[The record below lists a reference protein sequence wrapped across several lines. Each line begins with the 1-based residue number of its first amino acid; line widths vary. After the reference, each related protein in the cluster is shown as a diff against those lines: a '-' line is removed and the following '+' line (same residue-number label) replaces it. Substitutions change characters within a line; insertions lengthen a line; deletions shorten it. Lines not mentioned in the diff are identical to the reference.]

1 MSQQSGFFNA
11 KVLEDGSYDRVY
23 LAEDFANYFASFVGN
38 GVFAKKLNG
47 LQVLADSGM
56 TLKVRSGQAWING
69 YWYEND
75 SDLSLSL
82 STAPATGYRIDS
94 VVLRYRDT
102 SRSISC
108 FVKTGDLNVN
118 DPAPIRENGIYELVL
133 AYVKVSAG
141 SISISQSNI
150 VDKRGDN
157 SVCGFVTGVIDQ
169 IDTTEFYTQLN
180 NWLEEYNSKVDK
192 DYETFTAYLNS
203 KKSSADSN
211 LTVFQGDLNTLKNTA
226 TAEVNRLIEEIRG
239 LLDGDVATNLQ
250 NQIDKKLNI
259 PTREVM
265 TNHEDFI
272 PIIGHKTDGSI
283 DTASAKFISALNFKA
298 GKILPKG
305 KNGEGLSSIQ
315 SIDVRS
321 IFDDVKSDTNPYEY
335 DKSNGTLNRS
345 SQYLVPGTQY
355 GGPNCMV
362 DAATWSKIKEMQE
375 NQLTYMYAMSLMAL
389 EGTPFE
395 RLNQQG
401 QGKSFSFPRRDN
413 DGNAVLFGYRFEIL
427 FFRNV
432 QNISDLKST
441 IAKDSLY
448 DIGVIT
454 SLDLYEQIGMGSQAV
469 PSLFGNLHL
478 NYDVIRASDSG
489 GITVTVYIDSS
500 SGSIDES
507 EYVVSIKKFPATS
520 PYSSDSQYGNWISG
534 LK

>member
-23 LAEDFANYFASFVGN
+23 LAENFANYFASFVGN

-94 VVLRYRDT
+94 VVLRYWGT
-102 SRSISC
+102 SRAITC
-108 FVKTGDLNVN
+108 FVKPGGLNIN
-118 DPAPIRENGIYELVL
+118 DPAPIRDGDIYELVL

-180 NWLEEYNSKVDK
+180 NWLEDYISMVGE
-192 DYETFTAYLNS
+192 DYETFTTYLNS

-211 LTVFQGDLNTLKNTA
+211 LTVFQGDLDTLKNTA
-226 TAEVNRLIEEIRG
+226 TTEVNGLIEEIRG

-250 NQIDKKLNI
+250 NQIDKKMNI
-259 PTREVM
+259 PTSEV
-265 TNHEDFI
+265 TVNQEDFI
-272 PIIGHKTDGSI
+272 PSIGHKSDGSI
-283 DTASAKFISALNFKA
+283 DTSSVKFISSLNFEA
-298 GKILPKG
+298 GKILAKG
-305 KNGEGLSSIQ
+305 KNGKGLSSIS

-321 IFDDVKSDTNPYEY
+321 IFDDTNPFEY
-335 DKSNGTLNRS
+335 DRSNGTLNRN

-355 GGPNCMV
+355 GGPDCMV
-362 DAATWSKIKEMQE
+362 DAATWSKIKEAQE
-375 NQLTYMYAMSLMAL
+375 NQLEYMYAMSLMSL
-389 EGTPFE
+389 EGIPFE
-395 RLNQQG
+395 GLNPPG
-401 QGKSFSFPRRDN
+401 QGKTFSFPFIDDTER
-413 DGNAVLFGYRFEIL
+413 LFLDYDFEIL
-427 FFRNV
+427 LFRNLPRV
-432 QNISDLKST
+432 SELFKGTAS
-441 IAKDSLY
+441 ASLY
-448 DIGVIT
+448 DVGVI
-454 SLDLYEQIGMGSQAV
+454 SLRSRTGSVEKV

-478 NYDVIRASDSG
+478 TFEIKRDLKYQQAVIYVDN
-489 GITVTVYIDSS
+489 IPENP
-500 SGSIDES
+500 IDES
-507 EYVVSIKKFPATS
+507 EYKVLIRRFSLSS
-520 PYSSDSQYGNWISG
+520 PYSSGSQSASWIRG
-534 LK
+534 LD

>member
-23 LAEDFANYFASFVGN
+23 LAKDFANYFASFVGN

-82 STAPATGYRIDS
+82 STAPAAGYRIDS
-94 VVLRYRDT
+94 VVLRYWGT
-102 SRSISC
+102 SRAISC
-108 FVKTGDLNVN
+108 FVKPGGLNVN
-118 DPAPIRENGIYELVL
+118 DPAPLREGDTYELVL

-211 LTVFQGDLNTLKNTA
+211 LTVFQGDLDTLKNTA
-226 TAEVNRLIEEIRG
+226 TTEVNGLIEEIRG

-272 PIIGHKTDGSI
+272 PTIGHKSDGSI
-283 DTASAKFISALNFKA
+283 DTASVEFISALNFKA

-321 IFDDVKSDTNPYEY
+321 IFDDVKPDTNPYEY

-355 GGPNCMV
+355 GGPDCMV
-362 DAATWSKIKEMQE
+362 DAATWSKMKEAQE
-375 NQLTYMYAMSLMAL
+375 NQLKYMYAMSLMSL
-389 EGTPFE
+389 EGIPFE
-395 RLNQQG
+395 GLNPPG
-401 QGKSFSFPRRDN
+401 QGKTFSFPLI
-413 DGNAVLFGYRFEIL
+413 DGTENLYFDYNFEIL
-427 FFRNV
+427 LFRNLPKV
-432 QNISDLKST
+432 SDLFKGTAST
-441 IAKDSLY
+441 SLY
-448 DIGVIT
+448 DVGVISLISGGT
-454 SLDLYEQIGMGSQAV
+454 SDIERV

-478 NYDVIRASDSG
+478 TFEITRGVSSSKSRQVI
-489 GITVTVYIDSS
+489 IYIDN
-500 SGSIDES
+500 IPENPINES
-507 EYVVSIKKFPATS
+507 EYKVLIRKFSLNS
-520 PYSSDSQYGNWISG
+520 PYSSGSQSANWISG
-534 LK
+534 LE

>member
-75 SDLSLSL
+75 SDLSLNL

-94 VVLRYRDT
+94 VVLRYWGT

-108 FVKTGDLNVN
+108 FVKPGGLNVN
-118 DPAPIRENGIYELVL
+118 DPAPIREGGIYELVL

-211 LTVFQGDLNTLKNTA
+211 LTVFQGDLDTLKNTA
-226 TAEVNRLIEEIRG
+226 TTEVNGLIEEIRG
-239 LLDGDVATNLQ
+239 LLDGDIATNLQ

-272 PIIGHKTDGSI
+272 PIIGHKSDGSI
-283 DTASAKFISALNFKA
+283 DTASAEFISALNFKA

-321 IFDDVKSDTNPYEY
+321 IFDDVNPDTNPYEY

-362 DAATWSKIKEMQE
+362 DAATWSKMKEAQE
-375 NQLTYMYAMSLMAL
+375 NQLKYMYAMSLMSL
-389 EGTPFE
+389 EGIPFE
-395 RLNQQG
+395 GLNPSGQAKVFTFPLADNTSDERL
-401 QGKSFSFPRRDN
+401 FVDY
-413 DGNAVLFGYRFEIL
+413 DFEIL
-427 FFRNV
+427 FFRNLPRV
-432 QNISDLKST
+432 SDLFKRTASV
-441 IAKDSLY
+441 SLY
-448 DIGVIT
+448 DVGVIT
-454 SLDLYEQIGMGSQAV
+454 LRHKLGIIEKV

-478 NYDVIRASDSG
+478 TFEIGRDNMHHYAKIYVDNIPENPINESEYKVLIRKFSLKSS
-489 GITVTVYIDSS
+489 YS
-500 SGSIDES
+500 SGSQS
-507 EYVVSIKKFPATS
+507 A
-520 PYSSDSQYGNWISG
+520 NWISG
-534 LK
+534 LE